1 MMDNKTTS
9 PNEENE
15 TFDNHFESIHQQQP
29 EEWPNLEVEVT
40 EFEEYYP
47 PECSDEKIEVTVFE
61 EYYPP
66 EWPNLEVEEYYP
78 PEWPNYAPPKNSK

>member
-1 MMDNKTTS
+1 MMDNKTTT

-15 TFDNHFESIHQQQP
+15 TFDSHFESIHQQQL

-47 PECSDEKIEVTVFE
+47 PECS
-61 EYYPP
+61 
-66 EWPNLEVEEYYP
+66 NLEVEEYYP